1 MVVVNVFAVAA
12 MFLSSAG
19 VSGGDKAGSELAG
32 WLAGSDSDG
41 KARQS
46 RAEQD
51 CTMEL
56 DLTTTAILPTN

>member
-32 WLAGSDSDG
+32 WQERANKLGGREAGFVVL
-41 KARQS
+41 RYY
-46 RAEQD
+46 
-51 CTMEL
+51 
-56 DLTTTAILPTN
+56 

>member
-32 WLAGSDSDG
+32 WLAGASSQVG
-41 KARQS
+41 R
-46 RAEQD
+46 
-51 CTMEL
+51 
-56 DLTTTAILPTN
+56 P

>member
-32 WLAGSDSDG
+32 RS
-41 KARQS
+41 
-46 RAEQD
+46 EQVGR
-51 CTMEL
+51 
-56 DLTTTAILPTN
+56 P